1 MNRREFFSTTA
12 AGVGA
17 LAATRFGWAAQTVD
31 PKVDWKKVRQSTLD
45 RIAIMTL
52 NFQSILKVPDTQDSP
67 NRTLELSDIGE
78 MLADTY
84 GVHKV
89 EFQHYHLASVEPSYF
104 KDMRGKLEKSKSRAT
119 QINLEFS
126 GLNISAP
133 QQRDRLLAIDLT
145 KMWVDHAV
153 ALGAQRVMI
162 NQGQPTHEN
171 KVHSI
176 PTLKAMVDYGKSK
189 NIIVSVETRGG
200 GGGGGRG
207 RGGQGG
213 QGQAAPGSRTSH
225 DGTGDS
231 ARCRACRW
239 RAGSE
244 RRGWSA
250 RTTGGSATA
259 DGTCGLDAARRDH
272 QGGGFVLQRGRRRRQ
287 RRQPGGA
294 PFLPEGDV
302 PDDRQHHAY
311 PRQHALGSR
320 HGDAISRGG
329 ARLQGPVHD
338 RGEQRP
344 RGHAR
349 DLRRRHRYAGCEDVK
364 GAPTFPSLN
373 RHSHASGAN
382 TR

>member
-17 LAATRFGWAAQTVD
+17 LAATRFAWAQTVD

-171 KVHSI
+171 KVYSI

-207 RGGQGG
+207 RGGQAG
-213 QGQAAPGSRTSH
+213 QGQAAP
-225 DGTGDS
+225 
-231 ARCRACRW
+231 A
-239 RAGSE
+239 
-244 RRGWSA
+244 
-250 RTTGGSATA
+250 ATA
-259 DGTCGLDAARRDH
+259 PGTQPAAAPAAAAPAPTAAAGQPAPPAGPPPLTGPAAWTLLAEIIKGAGAYSNVDVGGANAANQEELHSCLKVMFPMTANTMHTRVNARWDLATAMRYLEGELGYKGLYTIEASNGHEGTRAIYDVVIATLDA
-272 QGGGFVLQRGRRRRQ
+272 
-287 RRQPGGA
+287 
-294 PFLPEGDV
+294 
-302 PDDRQHHAY
+302 
-311 PRQHALGSR
+311 
-320 HGDAISRGG
+320 
-329 ARLQGPVHD
+329 
-338 RGEQRP
+338 
-344 RGHAR
+344 
-349 DLRRRHRYAGCEDVK
+349 K
-364 GAPTFPSLN
+364 T
-373 RHSHASGAN
+373 
-382 TR
+382 

>member
-1 MNRREFFSTTA
+1 LGVVGDPFSSKLLQQERQMNRREFFSTTA

-17 LAATRFGWAAQTVD
+17 LAATRFGWAAQAVD

-171 KVHSI
+171 KAQSI

-200 GGGGGRG
+200 GGGGRG

-213 QGQAAPGSRTSH
+213 QGQAAPGAAPATTAP
-225 DGTGDS
+225 GTQPAAAPAAG
-231 ARCRACRW
+231 APAPNAAAGQPAPPAGPPPLTGPAAW
-239 RAGSE
+239 TLLAEIIKAAGSY
-244 RRGWSA
+244 SNVDV
-250 RTTGGSATA
+250 GGANAANQEELHSCLKTMFPMTANTMHTRVNTRWDLATA
-259 DGTCGLDAARRDH
+259 MRYLEGELGYKGLYTIEASNGHEGTRAIYDVVIATLDA
-272 QGGGFVLQRGRRRRQ
+272 
-287 RRQPGGA
+287 
-294 PFLPEGDV
+294 
-302 PDDRQHHAY
+302 
-311 PRQHALGSR
+311 
-320 HGDAISRGG
+320 
-329 ARLQGPVHD
+329 
-338 RGEQRP
+338 
-344 RGHAR
+344 
-349 DLRRRHRYAGCEDVK
+349 K
-364 GAPTFPSLN
+364 T
-373 RHSHASGAN
+373 
-382 TR
+382 

>member
-17 LAATRFGWAAQTVD
+17 LAAARFAWAAQAVD
-31 PKVDWKKVRQSTLD
+31 PKVDWKKIRQSTLD

-104 KDMRGKLEKSKSRAT
+104 KDMRAKLEKSKSRAT

-171 KVHSI
+171 KVYSI
-176 PTLKAMVDYGKSK
+176 PTLKAMADYGKSK

-213 QGQAAPGSRTSH
+213 QGQAAPAAAPATTAP
-225 DGTGDS
+225 GTPPAAAPAAG
-231 ARCRACRW
+231 APAPNAAAGQPAPPAGPPPLTGPAAW
-239 RAGSE
+239 TLLAEIIKAAGSY
-244 RRGWSA
+244 SNVDV
-250 RTTGGSATA
+250 GGANAANQEELHSCLKLMFPMTANTMHTRVNTRWDLATA
-259 DGTCGLDAARRDH
+259 MRYLEGELGYKGLYTIEASNGHEGTRAIYDVVVATLDA
-272 QGGGFVLQRGRRRRQ
+272 
-287 RRQPGGA
+287 
-294 PFLPEGDV
+294 
-302 PDDRQHHAY
+302 
-311 PRQHALGSR
+311 
-320 HGDAISRGG
+320 
-329 ARLQGPVHD
+329 
-338 RGEQRP
+338 
-344 RGHAR
+344 
-349 DLRRRHRYAGCEDVK
+349 K
-364 GAPTFPSLN
+364 T
-373 RHSHASGAN
+373 
-382 TR
+382 

>member
-162 NQGQPTHEN
+162 NQGAPTHEN
-171 KVHSI
+171 KVYSI

-200 GGGGGRG
+200 GGGGRG

-213 QGQAAPGSRTSH
+213 PGAQGAAGAQGAPQPAAAPGTAAGAAAQAPAPAPGTAAPAGQAAAGGQTATPAGPPPSGPDTWPLLAEIIKGAGAYSNVDVGGANAPNQEELH
-225 DGTGDS
+225 
-231 ARCRACRW
+231 RCLKMMFPMTANTMHTRVNTRW
-239 RAGSE
+239 DL
-244 RRGWSA
+244 
-250 RTTGGSATA
+250 ATA
-259 DGTCGLDAARRDH
+259 IRYLEGELGYKGLYTIEASNSHEGTRQIYDVVVATLDA
-272 QGGGFVLQRGRRRRQ
+272 
-287 RRQPGGA
+287 
-294 PFLPEGDV
+294 
-302 PDDRQHHAY
+302 
-311 PRQHALGSR
+311 
-320 HGDAISRGG
+320 
-329 ARLQGPVHD
+329 
-338 RGEQRP
+338 
-344 RGHAR
+344 
-349 DLRRRHRYAGCEDVK
+349 K
-364 GAPTFPSLN
+364 T
-373 RHSHASGAN
+373 
-382 TR
+382 

>member
-1 MNRREFFSTTA
+1 MNRREFFSTA
-12 AGVGA
+12 AGVAA
-17 LAATRFGWAAQTVD
+17 LASTRFGWAAQAVD

-89 EFQHYHLASVEPSYF
+89 EYQHYHLASVEPSYF
-104 KDMRGKLEKSKSRAT
+104 KDLRSKLEKSKSRAT

-176 PTLKAMVDYGKSK
+176 PTLKAMADYGKSK

-200 GGGGGRG
+200 GGGRG

-213 QGQAAPGSRTSH
+213 QGQGAQGAAPATTAQGAQPTTAPAAGTPAANAPAQGAAAPGGQPAPPAGPPSSGPETWPLLAEIIKGAGAYSNVDFGGANAPNQEELH
-225 DGTGDS
+225 
-231 ARCRACRW
+231 RCLKMMHPMT
-239 RAGSE
+239 AGSVHT
-244 RRGWSA
+244 RVNPRWDL
-250 RTTGGSATA
+250 ATVIRYLEGELGYKGLYTIEA
-259 DGTCGLDAARRDH
+259 GNSHEGTRPIYDVVVATLDA
-272 QGGGFVLQRGRRRRQ
+272 
-287 RRQPGGA
+287 
-294 PFLPEGDV
+294 
-302 PDDRQHHAY
+302 
-311 PRQHALGSR
+311 
-320 HGDAISRGG
+320 
-329 ARLQGPVHD
+329 
-338 RGEQRP
+338 
-344 RGHAR
+344 
-349 DLRRRHRYAGCEDVK
+349 K
-364 GAPTFPSLN
+364 T
-373 RHSHASGAN
+373 
-382 TR
+382 

>member
-1 MNRREFFSTTA
+1 MNRREFFSGTA

-17 LAATRFGWAAQTVD
+17 LAAARLGWAAQAVD
-31 PKVDWKKVRQSTLD
+31 PKADWKKVRQSTLD

-104 KDMRGKLEKSKSRAT
+104 RDMRGKLEKSKSRAT

-207 RGGQGG
+207 RGGPGG
-213 QGQAAPGSRTSH
+213 PAAPGAAPAATAP
-225 DGTGDS
+225 GTQPAATAPAAAAPAQTAPAGQPVPP
-231 ARCRACRW
+231 AGPPPLTGPAAW
-239 RAGSE
+239 TLLAEIIKGAGSYSNVDVGGANAANQE
-244 RRGWSA
+244 ELHACLKLMFPMTAGTMHTRVNA
-250 RTTGGSATA
+250 RWDLATA
-259 DGTCGLDAARRDH
+259 MRYLEGELGYKGLYTIEASNGHEGTRAIYDVVIATLD
-272 QGGGFVLQRGRRRRQ
+272 
-287 RRQPGGA
+287 
-294 PFLPEGDV
+294 
-302 PDDRQHHAY
+302 
-311 PRQHALGSR
+311 S
-320 HGDAISRGG
+320 
-329 ARLQGPVHD
+329 
-338 RGEQRP
+338 
-344 RGHAR
+344 
-349 DLRRRHRYAGCEDVK
+349 K
-364 GAPTFPSLN
+364 T
-373 RHSHASGAN
+373 
-382 TR
+382 